1 MSRAVARPPLRHL
14 CAKSKHR
21 RCRRRS
27 SLRFPIRKA
36 PYFIFAFNLFSLPKR
51 FKMRFLLYVLSA
63 AFAFPAFAQS
73 KKELQNQVAELQS
86 RIAKLDAEIA
96 ELKKPLEVN
105 LNDSTEQ
112 VSYCFGVVLG
122 QNFKNTGLDSL
133 DMEVFVTAMQ
143 DVIADKPLKVR
154 PKEAEATMQ
163 HYMQATMMKRSAVAK
178 EQSQKF
184 LDENKTKEGVK
195 TTATGL
201 QYKVVAQGTGKS
213 PTTADRVTVHYTGKL
228 VDGTVFDSSVQRG
241 QPATFRVNQV
251 IPGWTEAL
259 QMMKEGDKWTL
270 FIPYSL
276 AYGERG
282 SPPQIPPFST
292 LIFDVELM
300 KVN

>member
-1 MSRAVARPPLRHL
+1 
-14 CAKSKHR
+14 
-21 RCRRRS
+21 
-27 SLRFPIRKA
+27 
-36 PYFIFAFNLFSLPKR
+36 
-51 FKMRFLLYVLSA
+51 MRLLLICLLAGSV
-63 AFAFPAFAQS
+63 FPALSQS
-73 KKELQNQVAELQS
+73 KKELQAEVNRLQAQVEGLHAELS
-86 RIAKLDAEIA
+86 
-96 ELKKPLEVN
+96 ELKKPVEVN

-133 DMEVFVTAMQ
+133 DMEVFLSAMQ
-143 DVIADKPLKVR
+143 DVFATKTLKVS
-154 PKEAEATMQ
+154 PKEAEATMHQ
-163 HYMQATMMKRSAVAK
+163 YMQATMMKRSAIAK

-184 LDENKTKEGVK
+184 LETNKAKDGVK
-195 TTATGL
+195 TTASGL
-201 QYKVVAQGTGKS
+201 QYEVVSEGKGKS

-259 QMMKEGDKWTL
+259 QLMQEGDKWVL
-270 FIPYSL
+270 YIPYSL
-276 AYGERG
+276 GYGERG

-292 LIFDVELM
+292 LIFEVELM